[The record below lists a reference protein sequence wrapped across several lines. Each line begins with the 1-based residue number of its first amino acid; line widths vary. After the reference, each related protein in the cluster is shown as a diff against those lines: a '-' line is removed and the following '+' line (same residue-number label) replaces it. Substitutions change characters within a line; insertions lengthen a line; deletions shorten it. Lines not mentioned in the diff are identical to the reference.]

1 MDNYDENNVPSI
13 KPDVPLIEASAAAS
27 YGDSNTERKWIK
39 IAAIFFVGVVI
50 TVTVLQF
57 LSLTWKS
64 LALLFIAIVIGE
76 SVSPIVNFLA
86 RVMPR
91 GVAVGLI
98 FLSFIGTVAGLG
110 YYLAP
115 QITEQTKNLIE
126 QLPGVIDQATDAV
139 DEATDVVDNAPGES
153 RSDGVWQGIQNNLGN
168 FTTTL
173 VSVPM
178 TIFNSFLQVVIMSFM
193 AAYWTVTRRSVR
205 EFIESLASDS
215 AKPRIRQILVELSN
229 TVGGYVRGTG
239 IGALTVG
246 TVVFVGLSI
255 MGVNYPLIMAIFAAF
270 GELIPILGPNL
281 AAIPAIIV
289 AFMESWELALA
300 VLVFY
305 LILQQLESNILV
317 PVIMRNQADIPPLL
331 VIISVSFGGAVAG
344 ILGAIIAIPAAG
356 AMRVI
361 VLRAVAPAIRTWT
374 GANEVQDNSVM
385 REDSYDPSISMK

>member
-1 MDNYDENNVPSI
+1 MDNYNEHAMPSV
-13 KPDVPLIEASAAAS
+13 KPDVPLIEASAEAS
-27 YGDSNTERKWIK
+27 YSDSNTDRKWIK
-39 IAAIFFVGVVI
+39 IAAIFFVGTII

-57 LSLTWKS
+57 LSLTWNS
-64 LALLFIAIVIGE
+64 IALLFIAIVIGE
-76 SVSPIVNFLA
+76 AVSPIVNFLA
-86 RVMPR
+86 KVMPR
-91 GVAVGLI
+91 GAAVGLI
-98 FLSFIGTVAGLG
+98 FLAFIGSVAGLG

-115 QITEQTKNLIE
+115 QITEQTKNLVE
-126 QLPGVIDQATDAV
+126 QLPGFIDQAADAV
-139 DEATDVVDNAPGES
+139 DEASNAVDDSPGEAS
-153 RSDGVWQGIQNNLGN
+153 GDGVWQGIQNNLGD
-168 FTTTL
+168 FTTML

-178 TIFNSFLQVVIMSFM
+178 TIFNSLLQVVIMSFM

-215 AKPRIRQILVELSN
+215 AKPKVRQILVELSN

-246 TVVFVGLSI
+246 TIVFVGLSL

-289 AFMESWELALA
+289 AFVESWQLALA
-300 VLVFY
+300 VVVFY
-305 LILQQLESNILV
+305 LILQQVESNLLV
-317 PVIMRNQADIPPLL
+317 PLIMRNQADIPPLL

-361 VLRAVAPAIRTWT
+361 VLRVVAPGIRRWT
-374 GANEVQDNSVM
+374 GAKEVQQTTT
-385 REDSYDPSISMK
+385 